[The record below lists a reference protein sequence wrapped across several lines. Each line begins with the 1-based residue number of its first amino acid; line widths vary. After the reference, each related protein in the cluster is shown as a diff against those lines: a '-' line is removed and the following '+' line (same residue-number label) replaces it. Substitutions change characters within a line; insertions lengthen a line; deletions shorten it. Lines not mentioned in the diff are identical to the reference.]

1 MHYFYSLPSVCRGQA
16 VGGAVIAVNL
26 KLLDAVHALE
36 CSEAL
41 QRHFGRACDK
51 LQKLGTVCLVKGA
64 QCTPEPL
71 NLHKQRKIFTPEPL
85 SMRLKL

>member
-1 MHYFYSLPSVCRGQA
+1 MCRRQA

-26 KLLDAVHALE
+26 KLLDAVHTLQ

-64 QCTPEPL
+64 QCPPEPL
-71 NLHKQRKIFTPEPL
+71 DLHTQTEIN
-85 SMRLKL
+85 S